1 MISSEGFFW
10 WLLLPSAIHLFLNP
24 SSNGLFKETLRGC
37 RTEVNP
43 PRITAKLVFSLRM
56 LLSCFKQALRLPSP
70 PRGAHQTLQSFGIHL
85 AFLLGGADN
94 SVLVFNFEALLG
106 GVPMSSVW
114 ISQLAMSQFRNIL
127 VSPVGISF
135 INFSLLPLWQ
145 SPFAGTTPTEHTAS
159 IVSTFKLRV
168 LRPFLMFNTY
178 SDYFPTYPIE
188 QFGNRTQSNTN
199 RSIAELNRT

>member
-1 MISSEGFFW
+1 MLCINYFWKMRGYPQFSFLIS
-10 WLLLPSAIHLFLNP
+10 I
-24 SSNGLFKETLRGC
+24 TLVKIYISPIIINRGKK
-37 RTEVNP
+37 P
-43 PRITAKLVFSLRM
+43 G
-56 LLSCFKQALRLPSP
+56 RL
-70 PRGAHQTLQSFGIHL
+70 
-85 AFLLGGADN
+85 
-94 SVLVFNFEALLG
+94 EALL

-127 VSPVGISF
+127 VSPVGISL
-135 INFSLLPLWQ
+135 INFSSLPLWQ